1 MCFMIK
7 PIKESQTLP
16 SMKTLTMT
24 LVFLTSI
31 TSFISAEIS
40 NSMMQALQNKAPEKL
55 EIKVM
60 KVSEEKS
67 VLGNY
72 NQLHFEVE
80 AKVIGVERTHTG
92 LKVGDRLL
100 IQYKKYDDD
109 KPVPSGSYPITVKE
123 GQMYKAYLGMKKE
136 DENTVEAKGPV
147 VYSPQAAR
155 GSFVLLP
162 DLNQNAEKD
171 E

>member
-1 MCFMIK
+1 
-7 PIKESQTLP
+7 
-16 SMKTLTMT
+16 MKTSIMILI
-24 LVFLTSI
+24 FITSI

-40 NSMMQALQNKAPEKL
+40 NSMMHALQNKAPEKL

-60 KVSEEKS
+60 KVSEKKS
-67 VLGNY
+67 TLGTY

-155 GSFVLLP
+155 GSFVLMP
-162 DLNQNAEKD
+162 AQN
-171 E
+171 

>member
-1 MCFMIK
+1 
-7 PIKESQTLP
+7 
-16 SMKTLTMT
+16 
-24 LVFLTSI
+24 
-31 TSFISAEIS
+31 
-40 NSMMQALQNKAPEKL
+40 
-55 EIKVM
+55 M
-60 KVSEEKS
+60 KVSEKKS

-80 AKVIGVERTHTG
+80 AKVIGVELTHAG

-109 KPVPSGSYPITVKE
+109 KPAPAGSYPITVKE
-123 GQMYKAYLGMKKE
+123 GQMYKAYLRIKKE
-136 DENTVEAKGPV
+136 DENTAEAKGPV

-162 DLNQNAEKD
+162 AQNQTQKKTSDAG
-171 E
+171 

>member
-1 MCFMIK
+1 
-7 PIKESQTLP
+7 
-16 SMKTLTMT
+16 
-24 LVFLTSI
+24 
-31 TSFISAEIS
+31 
-40 NSMMQALQNKAPEKL
+40 
-55 EIKVM
+55 M
-60 KVSEEKS
+60 KVSEKKS

-80 AKVIGVERTHTG
+80 AKVIGVELTYTG

-109 KPVPSGSYPITVKE
+109 KPAPSGSYPITVKE
-123 GQMYKAYLGMKKE
+123 GQMYKAYLRIKKE
-136 DENTVEAKGPV
+136 DENTAEAKGLI

>member
-1 MCFMIK
+1 
-7 PIKESQTLP
+7 
-16 SMKTLTMT
+16 
-24 LVFLTSI
+24 
-31 TSFISAEIS
+31 
-40 NSMMQALQNKAPEKL
+40 
-55 EIKVM
+55 M

-80 AKVIGVERTHTG
+80 AKVIGVELTHAG

-136 DENTVEAKGPV
+136 DENTVEAKGQV
-147 VYSPQAAR
+147 LYSPQAAR

>member
-1 MCFMIK
+1 
-7 PIKESQTLP
+7 
-16 SMKTLTMT
+16 
-24 LVFLTSI
+24 
-31 TSFISAEIS
+31 
-40 NSMMQALQNKAPEKL
+40 
-55 EIKVM
+55 M

-162 DLNQNAEKD
+162 AQNQNAEKD